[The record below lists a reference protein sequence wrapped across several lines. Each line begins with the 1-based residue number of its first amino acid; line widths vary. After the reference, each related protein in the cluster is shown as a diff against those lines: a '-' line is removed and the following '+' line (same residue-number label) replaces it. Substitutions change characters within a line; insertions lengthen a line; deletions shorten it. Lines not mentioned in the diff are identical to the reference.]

1 MAVQR
6 PGCRFVAAA
15 TGRPQPLPRLPAMQS
30 FVATL
35 RLARQDFFKLRK
47 HRDAPSWAMWL
58 MTFLVALAWG
68 GGMLLLA
75 ALAGGR
81 ATNPAFWIEQAPPF
95 LGTTLIIG
103 SVFHIVFTLIERLAP
118 PRFVDWTNGEPG
130 VLVTVFFALTSMSC
144 VVAGLAISYLL
155 LGSLPGMERVD
166 WTPQRSWISVAVAG
180 IFFSGIWALWAWQ
193 EWHEEQ
199 LKRKAK
205 EAELKLLQAQIEPH
219 YLFNTLANVR
229 SLIDCD
235 PPAAGELL
243 DAFTDHLRVSLTSM
257 RAETVPLDTE
267 LALVGH
273 YLKLMQLRMC
283 ERLSFSIEADATA
296 RQVQLPPLLLQPLV
310 ENAIHHG
317 LECQVEPGQVR
328 ISATVADGLLRIQ
341 VRDDGLGLDAPKT
354 RASKGNGVATQN
366 IRERLAARYGERAML
381 RVVPAEPKGTLAEI
395 TIPLT
400 TT

>member
-1 MAVQR
+1 
-6 PGCRFVAAA
+6 
-15 TGRPQPLPRLPAMQS
+15 MQT
-30 FVATL
+30 FIATL
-35 RLARQDFFKLRK
+35 RLARKDFFKLRK

-58 MTFLVALAWG
+58 MTFLVALVWG

-81 ATNPAFWIEQAPPF
+81 ALNPAFWIEQAPPF

-118 PRFVDWTNGEPG
+118 QRFIDWTNGRPG
-130 VLVTVFFALTSMSC
+130 FFVSLFYALSSMAC
-144 VVAGLAISYLL
+144 VIAGLGLAYLL
-155 LGSLPGMERVD
+155 LGGLPGMQRVD

-180 IFFSGIWALWAWQ
+180 IFVSAIWALWSWQ

-283 ERLSFSIEADATA
+283 ERLSFSIEADAAA

-317 LECQVEPGQVR
+317 LECQVEPGHVR
-328 ISATVADGLLRIQ
+328 ISATVAAGSLRIQ
-341 VRDDGLGLDAPKT
+341 VRDDGLGLSAPKT
-354 RASKGNGVATQN
+354 RASKGNGVATKN

-381 RVVPAEPKGTLAEI
+381 RLVPAEPKGTLAEI
-395 TIPLT
+395 TIPLNP
-400 TT
+400 

>member
-1 MAVQR
+1 M
-6 PGCRFVAAA
+6 P
-15 TGRPQPLPRLPAMQS
+15 S
-30 FVATL
+30 FIATL

-47 HRDAPSWAMWL
+47 HRDAPAWAMWV

-68 GGMLLLA
+68 GGLLLLA
-75 ALAGGR
+75 ALVGGR
-81 ATNPAFWIEQAPPF
+81 ATDPAFWIEQAPPF

-118 PRFVDWTNGEPG
+118 QRFVDWTNGRPG
-130 VLVTVFFALTSMSC
+130 FLVSLFFALSSMAC
-144 VVAGLAISYLL
+144 VAAGLSLAYLL
-155 LGSLPGMERVD
+155 LGGLPGMQRVD
-166 WTPQRSWISVAVAG
+166 WTPKRSWISVATAAV
-180 IFFSGIWALWAWQ
+180 FFSAIWALWAWQ

-219 YLFNTLANVR
+219 FLFNTLANVR

-235 PPAAGELL
+235 PAAAGELL
-243 DAFTDHLRVSLTSM
+243 DAFTDHLRSSLTSM

-267 LALVGH
+267 LELVGH

-283 ERLSFSIEADATA
+283 ERLTFSIEADATA
-296 RQVQLPPLLLQPLV
+296 RRVQLPPLLLQPLV

-317 LECQVEPGQVR
+317 LECKVEPGHVR
-328 ISATVADGLLRIQ
+328 ISAGVADGMLRIQ
-341 VRDDGLGLDAPKT
+341 VVDDGLGLDAPKQ
-354 RASKGNGVATQN
+354 RASKGHGVATKN

-381 RVVPAEPKGTLAEI
+381 SIKPAEPQGTMAEI
-395 TIPLT
+395 TLPLQT
-400 TT
+400 T

>member
-1 MAVQR
+1 MQR
-6 PGCRFVAAA
+6 FIAA
-15 TGRPQPLPRLPAMQS
+15 
-30 FVATL
+30 L

-47 HRDAPSWAMWL
+47 HRDAPSWAMWM

-68 GGMLLLA
+68 GVLLMIA
-75 ALAGGR
+75 AIAGGR
-81 ATNPAFWIEQAPPF
+81 LLSLPWWLEQAPPF
-95 LGTTLIIG
+95 LGTSLVIG

-118 PRFVDWTNGEPG
+118 QRFIDWTNGEPG
-130 VLVTVFFALTSMSC
+130 VLVTLFWGFSSMAC
-144 VVAGLAISYLL
+144 VAAGLTLSYWL
-155 LGSLPGMERVD
+155 LGGLPGMQRVD
-166 WTPQRSWISVAVAG
+166 WTPQRSWISVSVAG
-180 IFFSGIWALWAWQ
+180 LFFSGIWALWAWQ

-219 YLFNTLANVR
+219 FLFNTLANVR

-283 ERLSFSIEADATA
+283 ERLTFSVDADAAA
-296 RQVQLPPLLLQPLV
+296 RRVQLPPLLLQPLV

-317 LECQVEPGQVR
+317 LECQVEPGHVQ
-328 ISATVADGLLRIQ
+328 IKAMVADGSLRIQ
-341 VRDDGLGLDAPKT
+341 VRDDGVGLDALKS
-354 RASKGNGVATQN
+354 RASKGNGVATRN

-381 RVVPAEPKGTLAEI
+381 RVVPNEPKGTLAEI
-395 TIPLT
+395 TIPLNP
-400 TT
+400 

>member
-1 MAVQR
+1 
-6 PGCRFVAAA
+6 
-15 TGRPQPLPRLPAMQS
+15 MQS
-30 FVATL
+30 FIAAL

-47 HRDAPSWAMWL
+47 HRDAPSWAMWV

-68 GGMLLLA
+68 GVLLIFA
-75 ALAGGR
+75 AMAGGR
-81 ATNPAFWIEQAPPF
+81 LLSLSWWLDQAPPF
-95 LGTTLIIG
+95 IGTSLIIG

-118 PRFVDWTNGEPG
+118 QRFIDWTNGEPG
-130 VLVTVFFALTSMSC
+130 LLVTLFWGFSSMAC
-144 VVAGLAISYLL
+144 VAVGLSLSYLL
-155 LGSLPGMERVD
+155 LGGLPGMQRVD
-166 WTPQRSWISVAVAG
+166 WTPQRSWISVSVAG
-180 IFFSGIWALWAWQ
+180 LFFSGIWALWAWQ

-199 LKRKAK
+199 LKRRAK

-219 YLFNTLANVR
+219 FLFNTLANVR
-229 SLIDCD
+229 SLIDID
-235 PPAAGELL
+235 APAAGELL
-243 DAFTDHLRVSLTSM
+243 DAFTDHLRSSLTSM

-283 ERLSFSIEADATA
+283 ERLSFSIEADAAA

-317 LECQVEPGQVR
+317 LECQVEPGHVQ
-328 ISATVADGLLRIQ
+328 ISATLDDGRLRLQ
-341 VRDDGLGLDAPKT
+341 VRDDGLGLNAPKT
-354 RASKGNGVATQN
+354 RASKGHGVATKN
-366 IRERLAARYGERAML
+366 IRERLQARYGERAML
-381 RVVPAEPKGTLAEI
+381 RLVPNEPKGTLAEI